1 MMERAKLVRHYHET
15 NAVCNLRCSC
25 PLASLH
31 ELISQE
37 SSQLTVHF
45 TPLSVL
51 PADVLSLPTGVLE
64 QLRSIL
70 EDSEEIPPGL
80 QPV

>member
-1 MMERAKLVRHYHET
+1 MRNYRKAG
-15 NAVCNLRCSC
+15 AICILRCNC

-31 ELISQE
+31 EFITQE
-37 SSQLTVHF
+37 SRQLTIHV
-45 TPLSVL
+45 TPPSFL